1 MRGRGLVVG
10 LVLLAVA
17 LLLLW
22 LVRGILMPFAVS
34 IAIAA
39 VLDPFLARLQRR
51 GMSRTASVLVVYLL
65 FFLAFGAFLTWA
77 VPVLVGEANQLIE
90 QWPGYVDKF
99 RGFWAG
105 FVQNEL
111 LRHLGVT
118 LPASWSELSENL
130 NDAIKTSGP
139 GYFAKFLGG
148 VFGTI
153 GYLLNVVIIL
163 IATYY
168 LLKDWPVI
176 RRRVHYVIPP
186 QYREGVVELIE
197 RVGAVFLGYLRGMVT
212 LCCMYGVAVTL
223 ALLILDLFPGVETSY
238 QFILGLAGAFLYA
251 VPYVGAALL
260 AVVAAIVTLVGSGG
274 TPLNALLVTVVVLAL
289 NSALFDP
296 VLTPKVLGRSTGLS
310 PLLALFAIIAGSKL
324 FGFAGFI
331 LGVPVTASLAIIAC
345 ALYPRLGAPI
355 PENADVPP
363 AEPLPHGPAEE
374 SAGDA
379 ADGKG

>member
-1 MRGRGLVVG
+1 VRGRGLVVG

-176 RRRVHYVIPP
+176 RRRVH
-186 QYREGVVELIE
+186 
-197 RVGAVFLGYLRGMVT
+197 
-212 LCCMYGVAVTL
+212 
-223 ALLILDLFPGVETSY
+223 
-238 QFILGLAGAFLYA
+238 
-251 VPYVGAALL
+251 
-260 AVVAAIVTLVGSGG
+260 
-274 TPLNALLVTVVVLAL
+274 
-289 NSALFDP
+289 
-296 VLTPKVLGRSTGLS
+296 
-310 PLLALFAIIAGSKL
+310 
-324 FGFAGFI
+324 
-331 LGVPVTASLAIIAC
+331 
-345 ALYPRLGAPI
+345 
-355 PENADVPP
+355 
-363 AEPLPHGPAEE
+363 
-374 SAGDA
+374 
-379 ADGKG
+379 